1 MLKSFDQTKYMKKKE
16 FPKRLAEGV
25 CAALSTVWVSRRA
38 KGEDF
43 FKYLDSNQA
52 RAQVAMLQHRE
63 EGASELDKALS
74 AESRKIQE
82 KREKLREDENDLRR
96 DLLDQKAGLFKS
108 EAFLR
113 DLKRSQYRVD
123 YIKKQAGLDGKID
136 RGLETPKAVKNVS
149 ASGEGFVIF
158 GINGKNSGHAVGLYR
173 NRDGV
178 RFFDPNYGEA
188 FFEDR
193 ADFERFLSEFVDLCS
208 MDVLGGTMEDITIT
222 DFASSRMPTSPEDAE
237 LADHRYLAL
246 NLTFPEMVGLA
257 TSYYQDPTTTQNAV
271 SGDGSSA

>member
-1 MLKSFDQTKYMKKKE
+1 MLKSFDQGKYMKKKE
-16 FPKRLAEGV
+16 FPKQLAEGV

-63 EGASELDKALS
+63 EGPSELDKLIS
-74 AESRKIQE
+74 KESKKIQ
-82 KREKLREDENDLRR
+82 KKLDKTSDSNLRR
-96 DLLDQKAGLFKS
+96 ALGEQKAGLFPQ
-108 EAFLR
+108 EAFLQH
-113 DLKRSQYRVD
+113 LKRSQYRVD
-123 YIKKQAGLDGKID
+123 YIKEQAGLDGKID
-136 RGLETPKAVKNVS
+136 RGLEISKAVKNVS

-158 GINGKNSGHAVGLYR
+158 GMDGKDSGHAVSLYR

-193 ADFERFLSEFVDLCS
+193 AHFEGFLSEYVDLCS
-208 MDVLGGTMEDITIT
+208 RDVLDGTLEDITIT
-222 DFASSRMPTSPEDAE
+222 DFASSCMPTSPEDAE

-246 NLTFPEMVGLA
+246 NLNFPEMVGLA
-257 TSYYQDPTTTQNAV
+257 TSYYQDPTTTQYVV
-271 SGDGSSA
+271 SGGGSSA